1 MSRITV
7 SKAIYQFE
15 HYNPVSV
22 KLTPYTGDYSRR
34 LYKDHYHKTPVKI
47 NIPDNASD
55 MIYGKCK

>member
-22 KLTPYTGDYSRR
+22 KLTPYTGGYSRR